1 MKWGLAA
8 AGLVVVLALALGV
21 YVRIAPTEPAR
32 WHAMPDGI
40 TNRDYDGG
48 AMRVVGAGENGLE
61 RLHEI
66 ILATPRTKVL
76 AGSPG
81 EGMITYVSRS
91 RLFGFPD
98 YTTVRA
104 VGPQIEIHGRLR
116 FGKSDLG
123 VNAARIDGWLQAFAQ
138 R

>member
-8 AGLVVVLALALGV
+8 VGVVLVLLAAISV
-21 YVRIAPTEPAR
+21 YVRMAPTDPLG
-32 WHAMPDGI
+32 WHQMPDGM

-48 AMRVVGAGENGLE
+48 AMRVVGAGENGLG

-66 ILATPRTKVL
+66 ILRSPRTEVL
-76 AGSPG
+76 AGSPE

-91 RLFGFPD
+91 RVFGFPD
-98 YTTVRA
+98 YTTVRDT
-104 VGPQIEIHGRLR
+104 GQQLEIHGRLR

-123 VNAARIDGWLQAFAQ
+123 VNAARIDGWLQALAQ
-138 R
+138 G